1 MKQHW
6 MSTWGLPIVGLLLV
20 LAVAYGGETW
30 TQAIK
35 ARNATTTQFQPFL
48 LLWATAL
55 VTLLVGAV
63 VLLVFWAVVIRT
75 LRPNWTGILYLLVGL
90 FVVFSTILYYTQA
103 LHWPAPFP
111 PVLYPGSLFYFTGGL
126 IAMAGLFMLVLPR
139 AKAAP
144 SE

>member
-1 MKQHW
+1 M
-6 MSTWGLPIVGLLLV
+6 VGLLLV

-30 TQAIK
+30 IEAIK
-35 ARNATTTQFQPFL
+35 ARNAITFQPFL
-48 LLWATAL
+48 LLWVTAL

-63 VLLVFWAVVIRT
+63 MLWVFWAVVTRT
-75 LRPNWTGILYLLVGL
+75 PRPNWTGILYLIVGL

-111 PVLYPGSLFYFTGGL
+111 PALIPGSLFYFSGGL
-126 IAMAGLFMLVLPR
+126 VGMAGLFMLVLPR
-139 AKAAP
+139 PKVEP

>member
-1 MKQHW
+1 MKHNW
-6 MSTWGLPIVGLLLV
+6 MSAWVLPILGLLLV

-35 ARNATTTQFQPFL
+35 ARNSITIQPFL

-63 VLLVFWAVVIRT
+63 LLLVFWAVMTRT
-75 LRPNWTGILYLLVGL
+75 PRPNWTGILYLIVGL
-90 FVVFSTILYYTQA
+90 FVVFSTILYFTQA

-111 PVLYPGSLFYFTGGL
+111 PVLIPGSLFYFTGGL
-126 IAMAGLFMLVLPR
+126 VAMAGLFMLVLPR